1 MALLTRM
8 LCRWMRCPAPGRGK
22 REGTA
27 EKAEASP
34 PDEISSDDLT
44 AIGGISIATQNR
56 LYGAGIKSYA
66 QLAQASPEEVREILG
81 KLARGADIEDWIAQA
96 KKLAKQRKS

>member
-1 MALLTRM
+1 MALLGM

-27 EKAEASP
+27 EKAKASP
-34 PDEISSDDLT
+34 PDEISPVNLT

-56 LYGAGIKSYA
+56 LYRAGIKSYA
-66 QLAQASPEEVREILG
+66 RLAQASPEEVREILG
-81 KLARGADIEDWIAQA
+81 RLARGADIEDWIAQA
-96 KKLAKQRKS
+96 GELSKGQNA

>member
-1 MALLTRM
+1 MALLGI
-8 LCRWMRCPAPGRGK
+8 LCRWLRCPTPEARK

-34 PDEISSDDLT
+34 ADEMSSDDLT
-44 AIGGISIATQNR
+44 VIGGISIATQNR

-66 QLAQASPEEVREILG
+66 RLAQASPEEVREILG
-81 KLARGADIEDWIAQA
+81 RLARGADLEDWIAQA

>member
-1 MALLTRM
+1 MALLGM

-56 LYGAGIKSYA
+56 LYRAGIKSYA

-81 KLARGADIEDWIAQA
+81 KIARGADIEDWIAQA
-96 KKLAKQRKS
+96 GELSKGQTD